1 MYVYV
6 YIFDHICIYVYRR
19 KFRSQTSDM
28 DRCSNSCENSQ
39 RRERV
44 REEMVSRKKIRDGK
58 SEKRGRR
65 KKIKVREKVKV
76 AKQYVFFQCFVAPEG
91 LGAGSLK
98 RRVRSHL
105 VRRDIKNCTRLWC
118 EAHFEVKMLKAH
130 YCRSTFGS
138 WDVEKVFAAV
148 ARSTRMTWRHFFVA
162 GRSTYR
168 RWGGKSQ
175 KALVRGRQ
183 LHAQL
188 AIFEGRLAELLR
200 FWRCQIQEHR
210 EVSQKFSVLE
220 LRTSIVIVWG
230 SLAELFRFVHANHH
244 SWRKLLP
251 FR

>member
-1 MYVYV
+1 MG
-6 YIFDHICIYVYRR
+6 
-19 KFRSQTSDM
+19 K
-28 DRCSNSCENSQ
+28 
-39 RRERV
+39 V
-44 REEMVSRKKIRDGK
+44 REERKKKKDK
-58 SEKRGRR
+58 SARKGRT
-65 KKIKVREKVKV
+65 V

-91 LGAGSLK
+91 WGAGSLK
-98 RRVRSHL
+98 RRARSHL
-105 VRRDIKNCTRLWC
+105 VRRDIKNCMRLWC

-138 WDVEKVFAAV
+138 WDVEKVFAL

-183 LHAQL
+183 LRTQL
-188 AIFEGRLAELLR
+188 AIFEGRLAELLC

-244 SWRKLLP
+244 FWRKLLP